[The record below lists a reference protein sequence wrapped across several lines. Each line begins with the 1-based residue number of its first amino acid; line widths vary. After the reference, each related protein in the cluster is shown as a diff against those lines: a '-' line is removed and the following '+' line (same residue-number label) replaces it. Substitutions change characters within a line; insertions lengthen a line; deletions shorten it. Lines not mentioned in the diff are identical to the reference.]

1 MAERKAPRGWAAGI
15 GVAAMLVILV
25 GALIVAVQAEG
36 GGRSQAASGSAMAS
50 RPL

>member
-1 MAERKAPRGWAAGI
+1 MVEREGPRGWAARI

-25 GALIVAVQAEG
+25 GALVVAVQAEG
-36 GGRSQAASGSAMAS
+36 DGRSQAASGSAMAS